1 MNKLLLFVVIFL
13 AAAADVRTA
22 FAAANDYGA
31 EQSWLC
37 RPGRQDACAV
47 DLTTT
52 VVKANGEMS
61 RETWQANPRAPID
74 CFYVYPTISTDPA
87 DNSDMTADPAERN
100 VIRAQFARFASQCR
114 PFAPLYRQVT
124 LAGLRKVM
132 AGPSGVAGLS
142 RGSAYDDVLDAWR
155 YYLEHD
161 NGGRGFVL
169 IGHSQG
175 AFILTELIK
184 DEIDGKPIQSRLVS
198 AILLGATIPVAKG
211 KDVGGTL
218 QSVPLC
224 HSADQ
229 VGCVITYASYRST
242 LPPPANAL
250 FGRVT
255 DVGQVAAC
263 TNPAALA
270 GGSGELHA
278 YLSADGQTITS
289 RQTVKPWVSPDQPVS
304 TPWVSVPGLL
314 TARCA
319 SNENAS
325 GYLEITVHGE
335 PSDPRVDDIT
345 GDIGFGN
352 QIQANWGL
360 HLIDVDLAVGN
371 LLDIVGRQAK
381 AYAQKAR

>member
-1 MNKLLLFVVIFL
+1 
-13 AAAADVRTA
+13 
-22 FAAANDYGA
+22 
-31 EQSWLC
+31 
-37 RPGRQDACAV
+37 
-47 DLTTT
+47 
-52 VVKANGEMS
+52 
-61 RETWQANPRAPID
+61 
-74 CFYVYPTISTDPA
+74 
-87 DNSDMTADPAERN
+87 
-100 VIRAQFARFASQCR
+100 
-114 PFAPLYRQVT
+114 
-124 LAGLRKVM
+124 
-132 AGPSGVAGLS
+132 VAGLS

-184 DEIDGKPIQSRLVS
+184 NEIDGKPIQSRLVS
-198 AILLGATIPVAKG
+198 AILLGATVPVAKG
-211 KDVGGTL
+211 KDVGGAF
-218 QSVPLC
+218 QRVPLC
-224 HSADQ
+224 HAADQ

-255 DVGQVAAC
+255 DAGQVAGC
-263 TNPAALA
+263 TNPAALG

-289 RQTVKPWVSPDQPVS
+289 RQTVKPWVSPEQPVS

-314 TARCA
+314 TAACA

-325 GYLEITVHGE
+325 GYLQITVQGVA
-335 PSDPRVDDIT
+335 SDPRVDDIT

-371 LLDIVGRQAK
+371 LIDILGRQAK